1 MPIAEPS
8 ARAIEYRS
16 EMQTNLDR
24 KLAPLVSTLRHTA
37 VSALALASSI
47 LVSTSAHAGG
57 LEAPLIGCERSG
69 EMVEITQS
77 ARLDPSCEWTGGI
90 RVVASDVTLDCQDA
104 RIVSTNVRYGI
115 HIIAPVDTPLSN
127 VTVRNCHV
135 EGFLNCIH
143 IEREG
148 FRELPAGEEYENT
161 FSNIV
166 IEDGSVLNSR
176 GVGLYVNGYV
186 TDVTV
191 RRLHIE
197 GTGSAGIYLETGS
210 RGNFIE
216 DNEIVNNGF
225 RENGPGGQFFELA
238 GTTFFFW
245 GPGREGVAI
254 DGSRDNVVRNNY
266 FEGNSAGA
274 ILLYKNCGEFP
285 EADRYFERRYGS
297 HGNVI
302 EGNTF
307 VGGTNGVWVGSRM
320 AENTI
325 PMECTDPQYAPGY
338 VLDHADDNTV
348 RDNLFENVIYPVR
361 VEDDGT
367 VVEDNEFVSDDPA
380 HLAVLLG
387 TPVRT
392 SVLGLPVDRT
402 RIAGNHAR
410 IAGNRT
416 PYRWIHGHDNTTFA
430 NNRSFDDAVGICE
443 GEEPAR
449 GPFVMTI
456 DFVQADRGDPPQVEA
471 PTLPTP
477 RPLGPCPICR
487 GDCDANGIVTVDDL
501 VRAIRVAL
509 GEIAAETC
517 SLVDSNNDGSA
528 DISELMAAVNTALNG
543 CN

>member
-1 MPIAEPS
+1 ML
-8 ARAIEYRS
+8 
-16 EMQTNLDR
+16 TNTDR
-24 KLAPLVSTLRHTA
+24 RFAPLASALRRVAVST
-37 VSALALASSI
+37 LALASSV
-47 LVSTSAHAGG
+47 LLAAAAQAGG
-57 LEAPLIGCERSG
+57 LEAPVIGCEQAD

-77 ARLDPSCEWTGGI
+77 SRLDPSCEWTGGI

-197 GTGSAGIYLETGS
+197 GTGSSGIYLETGS
-210 RGNFIE
+210 RANFIE

-266 FEGNSAGA
+266 FEGNSSGA

-285 EADRYFERRYGS
+285 DSNRYFERRYGS

-307 VGGTNGVWVGSRM
+307 VGGDNGVWVASRM

-325 PMECTDPQYAPGY
+325 PMECTDPQYATGF

-348 RDNLFENVIYPVR
+348 RGNLFENVTYPVR

-367 VVEDNEFVSDDPA
+367 IVEDNEFVSDDPA
-380 HLAVLLG
+380 HLAVLVG

-402 RIAGNHAR
+402 RISGNQAR
-410 IAGNRT
+410 IEGNQT
-416 PYRWIHGHDNTTFA
+416 PYRWVHGHADTTFA
-430 NNRSFDDAVGICE
+430 NNRSFGDAVGFCE
-443 GEEPAR
+443 GEPPAR
-449 GPFVMTI
+449 GPFVMAI
-456 DFVQADRGDPPQVEA
+456 EFVQAERDDPPQREA

-477 RPLGPCPICR
+477 RPLAACPTCR
-487 GDCDANGIVTVDDL
+487 GDCNADGVVTVDDL
-501 VRAIRVAL
+501 VRAVRVAL
-509 GEIAAETC
+509 GEIDADTC
-517 SLVDSNNDGSA
+517 SLVDRDNDGAA
-528 DISELMAAVNTALNG
+528 DIAELMAAVDTALNG
-543 CN
+543 CVRAG